1 MSKKVEAAYPIESER
16 DFKAWRLIYPGASA
30 LLSEIVFHWRGSSI
44 RVKGKPGH
52 WSVYPI
58 STWCD
63 RTGFKLRKVE
73 RELRRLVV
81 DGLIERERH
90 HFEGNT
96 VRTYLRPTAP
106 ALLYLGRPQEK
117 AAAKAALAA
126 QNGGIGGGTD
136 GGIDS
141 GTDGGTDLTAL
152 PFLSKNSS
160 SLKGIQPS
168 LCEEGK
174 GKAHTKTIPLKKSA
188 ASPSEPEPSAKVA
201 DGDAA
206 MLAKLKAIKKSKMDK
221 DAKRAALLGLMPII
235 ELAGSK
241 VQHPSEM
248 YPKAWHSWSP
258 EHHLKQYAKYAEYA
272 ENAMNKGPGKKSFG
286 SKPDVS
292 GFGKLNFLS
301 KSHKPLY

>member
-16 DFKAWRLIYPGASA
+16 DFKAWRLMYPNAVK
-30 LLSEIVFHWRGSSI
+30 LLDEIVFYWRGSSI
-44 RVKGKPGH
+44 RVKGKSGH
-52 WSVYPI
+52 WTVYPI

-63 RTGFKLRKVE
+63 RTGFKLRMVE
-73 RELRRLVV
+73 RELHRLVV
-81 DGLIERERH
+81 DGLIEREKH
-90 HFEGNT
+90 PFEG
-96 VRTYLRPTAP
+96 RKLRAHLRPTSR

-117 AAAKAALAA
+117 TAAKAALAA
-126 QNGGIGGGTD
+126 QNGGTVGGIVGGTV
-136 GGIDS
+136 
-141 GTDGGTDLTAL
+141 GGTHPLTL
-152 PFLSKNSS
+152 PFPSKNSS
-160 SLKGIQPS
+160 SLKGPQPS

-188 ASPSEPEPSAKVA
+188 AAPSEPEPAAKVA

-221 DAKRAALLGLMPII
+221 DAKRAALLELMPII
-235 ELAGSK
+235 ELAEFK
-241 VQHPSEM
+241 VRHPSEM

-258 EHHLKQYAKYAEYA
+258 EHHLKQYAKYSEYA

-286 SKPDVS
+286 SKPGVS
-292 GFGKLNFLS
+292 GFGKSNFLS